1 MDTIKKIKRKLKKN
15 TISKIANYSY
25 FFTFNNIYINMKKI
39 IKISLILI
47 LLISALFINKEVEAL
62 LPLSGKIIIIDP
74 GHGGKDPG
82 TISDKIHESDINLE
96 ISKQLEIE
104 LTKMGATV
112 ILTREGN
119 YDLSTPN
126 AKWRKKSDFDNRI
139 NLINNSKADLYI
151 SIHLNYLTDSKYY
164 GAQVFY
170 NNAENQKI
178 ASSIQEILNNELNN
192 DREIKKIP
200 SRTYMYDK
208 LNIPGVLIECG
219 FLSNYKEKELLKT
232 SEYQQK
238 LAKIIT
244 KGIINYY

>member
-1 MDTIKKIKRKLKKN
+1 
-15 TISKIANYSY
+15 
-25 FFTFNNIYINMKKI
+25 MKKI
-39 IKISLILI
+39 IKISLILV

>member
-1 MDTIKKIKRKLKKN
+1 MKNILKI
-15 TISKIANYSY
+15 
-25 FFTFNNIYINMKKI
+25 F
-39 IKISLILI
+39 ILTI

-82 TISDKIHESDINLE
+82 TVNDKIYESNINLE
-96 ISKQLEIE
+96 ISKYLEIE
-104 LTKMGATV
+104 LIKNGATV
-112 ILTREGN
+112 ILTRDGD

-139 NLINNSKADLYI
+139 KLINNCDANMYI
-151 SIHLNYLTDSKYY
+151 SIHLNYLNDSSYS
-164 GAQVFY
+164 GPQVFY
-170 NNAENQKI
+170 NDTNKNI
-178 ASSIQEILNNELNN
+178 ALVIQEELNKNLNN
-192 DREIKKIP
+192 DRKIKKIP
-200 SRTYMYDK
+200 NKTYMYDK

-219 FLSNYKEKELLKT
+219 FLSNPKEKELLI
-232 SEYQQK
+232 SSSYQQK

>member
-1 MDTIKKIKRKLKKN
+1 MKKKIKIV
-15 TISKIANYSY
+15 TI
-25 FFTFNNIYINMKKI
+25 T
-39 IKISLILI
+39 L

-82 TISDKIHESDINLE
+82 TISNETYESEINLQ
-96 ISKQLEIE
+96 ISKYLEIE

-139 NLINNSKADLYI
+139 NLINNSQANLYL
-151 SIHLNYLTDSKYY
+151 SIHLNYLEDTKYY

-170 NNAENQKI
+170 NNKENKII
-178 ASSIQEILNNELNN
+178 ASSIQDNLNKELKN

-200 SRTYMYDK
+200 SRTYMYSK

-232 SEYQQK
+232 PEYQQK
-238 LAKIIT
+238 LATIIT
-244 KGIINYY
+244 EGIINYY

>member
-1 MDTIKKIKRKLKKN
+1 
-15 TISKIANYSY
+15 
-25 FFTFNNIYINMKKI
+25 MKKI
-39 IKISLILI
+39 IKITIITL
-47 LLISALFINKEVEAL
+47 LLISAIFINNEVEAL

-82 TISDKIHESDINLE
+82 TISGDTYESDINLK
-96 ISKQLEIE
+96 ISKYLEIE
-104 LTKMGATV
+104 LAKMGATV

-139 NLINNSKADLYI
+139 KLINNSKANLYL
-151 SIHLNYLTDSKYY
+151 SIHLNYLTDTKYY

-170 NNAENQKI
+170 NSEENKKI
-178 ASSIQEILNNELNN
+178 ANIIQEKLNNTLKN

-200 SRTYMYDK
+200 TRTYMYSK
-208 LNIPGVLIECG
+208 LSIPGVLIECG

-232 SEYQQK
+232 PEYQQK
-238 LAKIIT
+238 IAKIIT
-244 KGIINYY
+244 DGIIEYY

>member
-1 MDTIKKIKRKLKKN
+1 
-15 TISKIANYSY
+15 
-25 FFTFNNIYINMKKI
+25 MKKI
-39 IKISLILI
+39 IKIFIITI
-47 LLISALFINKEVEAL
+47 LLISALFINKEVKAL

-82 TISDKIHESDINLE
+82 TISGDTYESDINLQ

-119 YDLSTPN
+119 YDLSSPN

-139 NLINNSKADLYI
+139 NLINNSKASLYL

-170 NNAENQKI
+170 NNEENKKI
-178 ASSIQEILNNELNN
+178 ASSIQETLNKELKN

-200 SRTYMYDK
+200 KRTYMYSK

-219 FLSNYKEKELLKT
+219 FLSNYNEKELLKT
-232 SEYQQK
+232 AKYQQQ
-238 LAKIIT
+238 LAVIIT
-244 KGIINYY
+244 KGIIEYY